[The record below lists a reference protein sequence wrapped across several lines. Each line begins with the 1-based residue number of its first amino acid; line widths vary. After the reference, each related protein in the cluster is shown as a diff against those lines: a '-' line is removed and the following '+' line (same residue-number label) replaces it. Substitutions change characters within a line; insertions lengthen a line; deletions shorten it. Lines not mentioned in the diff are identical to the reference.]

1 MLTPP
6 VQPIDCCDSLYNL
19 VINSKNDD
27 MVDDNNDNVLTTTS
41 GATDDYLTNL
51 MSLQPEKT
59 PISTPNISLSLA
71 TLNVPA
77 LARPGIKGI
86 ILNEST
92 PTIRILLSATQLPLN
107 KIETING
114 ITLIPRDE
122 AIMFTVKVLVFC
134 FRNRLKIST
143 CINPLSERI
152 ITVCVKGSIAN
163 MSIIQ
168 VYAPGSFWSD
178 QDAGDFYT
186 QFRKNRRLDA

>member
-59 PISTPNISLSLA
+59 PISTPNTSLSLA

-86 ILNEST
+86 ILNESI
-92 PTIRILLSATQLPLN
+92 PTIGILLDYQQP
-107 KIETING
+107 
-114 ITLIPRDE
+114 
-122 AIMFTVKVLVFC
+122 
-134 FRNRLKIST
+134 
-143 CINPLSERI
+143 
-152 ITVCVKGSIAN
+152 
-163 MSIIQ
+163 
-168 VYAPGSFWSD
+168 SF
-178 QDAGDFYT
+178 
-186 QFRKNRRLDA
+186 L